1 MKKCTLFTGS
11 AFFCKNLLTASP
23 FCVII
28 RLQTAEIIQTEDD
41 IMEKSETQEK
51 IRSLSEKGL
60 KLADSLTEEMNAQFQ
75 ETQKYQEKYD
85 NVLKRVKALLDS
97 ES

>member
-1 MKKCTLFTGS
+1 
-11 AFFCKNLLTASP
+11 
-23 FCVII
+23 
-28 RLQTAEIIQTEDD
+28 
-41 IMEKSETQEK
+41 MEKSETQEK
-51 IRSLSEKGL
+51 IRFLSEKGL

>member
-1 MKKCTLFTGS
+1 
-11 AFFCKNLLTASP
+11 
-23 FCVII
+23 
-28 RLQTAEIIQTEDD
+28 
-41 IMEKSETQEK
+41 MEKSETQEK